1 MPDAVVYHLVLKH
14 RTSRRMALKRM
25 PISVQRIEK
34 TQILLAFR
42 SKVSVAGVVAV
53 DLFESKDQGPD
64 LVIFLVEGMKQSA
77 TIPTDYQGEGC

>member
-34 TQILLAFR
+34 TQKVVIGAETDFYILLAFK
-42 SKVSVAGVVAV
+42 SKVSVAVVVGV

-64 LVIFLVEGMKQSA
+64 LGVFPVEKMK
-77 TIPTDYQGEGC
+77 